1 MATNPFTPEGI
12 PTYMLGTPNAQMP
25 NPQDSATLPMF
36 NPQNGFSD
44 SGVGSTNVNIDS
56 ARAGNDIIP
65 EDGKD
70 APGTPD

>member
-1 MATNPFTPEGI
+1 MATSFTPEGI

-25 NPQDSATLPMF
+25 NPQDSASLPMF
-36 NPQNGFSD
+36 NAQNGYSD
-44 SGVGSTNVNIDS
+44 SGTGSQTANVDS
-56 ARAGNDIIP
+56 ARAGNDTIP